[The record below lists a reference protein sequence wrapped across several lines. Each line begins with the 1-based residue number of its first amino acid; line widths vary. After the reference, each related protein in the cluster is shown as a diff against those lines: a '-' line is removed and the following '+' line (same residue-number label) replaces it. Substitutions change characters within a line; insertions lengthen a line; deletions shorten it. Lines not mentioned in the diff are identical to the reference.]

1 MNSIACR
8 SLLAL
13 CLAFAGALCD
23 AKTLRW
29 SARGDALSMDPYAH
43 NEGVTNNIN
52 ALLYDRLVELDRD
65 LKIVP
70 ALATQWEVVN
80 DRTWRFHLRR
90 DVKFQDG
97 TPLTAD
103 DVVFSIERSQQP
115 SSQHG
120 VFTRRLGKAVR
131 VDDHTIELR
140 QDSPNPLLLEN
151 ALNTYVM
158 SRAWCVANK
167 VERVPNSND
176 KEEAYS
182 SNRAMGSGAWI
193 LKAREPG
200 VRTVLVRNRN
210 HWRAFEGNVDEVAYT
225 PIANDATRTA
235 ALISGDIDFTQ
246 EIAPQDV
253 DRLAQHPQIRVT
265 TGVENRVIFFG
276 FDQERD
282 ELLYSSVKGRN
293 PFKDVRVREAFF
305 HAVDTGLLM
314 SKVMRGQSVPTACMT
329 MAAVGCHASELE
341 VRGGPD
347 VNRARQ
353 LMADAGYANG
363 FELTLDCPNDRYVN
377 DQAICVAM
385 GSMLARIGV
394 VLKVQTRSKS
404 LYFPKVLKH
413 DTSFYMYG
421 WGGNLTDAQFVF
433 DPLLHS
439 VDAKTQK
446 GGDNIGRIADPDLD
460 RMIDAAGVE
469 MNVGRRTQLIR
480 DALRRIHAQHYTLP
494 IHRPMLTWVSRANVH
509 VIIMAG
515 NTVRVDWIRID

>member
-1 MNSIACR
+1 MNSFLR
-8 SLLAL
+8 SLLVL

-52 ALLYDRLVELDRD
+52 ALLYDRLVELDRN

-70 ALATQWEVVN
+70 ALATRWEVVN

-97 TPLTAD
+97 TPLTAA

-115 SSQHG
+115 SSKHA
-120 VFTRRLGKAVR
+120 VFTRRLGQPVR
-131 VDDHTIELR
+131 IDDHTIELR
-140 QDSPNPLLLEN
+140 QDAPNPLLLEY
-151 ALNTYVM
+151 ALNAYVM
-158 SRAWCVANK
+158 SRAWCVENK

-182 SNRAMGSGAWI
+182 SNRAMGTGAWS

-200 VRTVLVRNRN
+200 IRTVLVRNRN
-210 HWRAFEGNVDEVAYT
+210 HWRAFEGNVDEVVYT
-225 PIANDATRTA
+225 PIGNDATRTA

-246 EIAPQDV
+246 DVAPQDV
-253 DRLAQHPQIRVT
+253 DRLAQNPQIRVT
-265 TGVENRVIFFG
+265 NGVENRVIFFG
-276 FDQERD
+276 FDQDRD

-305 HAVDTGLLM
+305 YAVDTGLLK
-314 SKVMRGQSVPTACMT
+314 SKVMRGQSTPTACMT
-329 MAAVGCHASELE
+329 MAAIGCHATELE
-341 VRGGPD
+341 LRAGPD
-347 VNRARQ
+347 VPRARQ
-353 LMADAGYANG
+353 LMAEAGYANG

-377 DQAICVAM
+377 DQAICLAM
-385 GSMLARIGV
+385 APMLARIGV
-394 VLKVQTRSKS
+394 SLKVNARSKS
-404 LYFPKVLKH
+404 LYFPTVLKR

-421 WGGNLTDAQFVF
+421 WGGNLSDAQFVL

-439 VDAKTQK
+439 VDEKTQK
-446 GGDNIGRIADPDLD
+446 GGDNIGRVADPELD
-460 RMIDAAGVE
+460 RLIDTASIE
-469 MNVGRRTQLIR
+469 MNVARREQLIR
-480 DALRRIHAQHYTLP
+480 DALRRVQSQHYTLP
-494 IHRPMLTWVSRANVH
+494 IHRQMLTWVSRANVH
-509 VIIMAG
+509 VVIMAG